1 MATETKSKVPNQEQI
16 INGFNQLRNQQRQIV
31 MKISEITDERKEHQ
45 MVYETLKDTEKDRA
59 CFRMVGGVLVKLTV
73 GEVVPSLQNT
83 IEQMGKLLDI
93 FIDG

>member
-45 MVYETLKDTEKDRA
+45 
-59 CFRMVGGVLVKLTV
+59 
-73 GEVVPSLQNT
+73 
-83 IEQMGKLLDI
+83 
-93 FIDG
+93 